1 MLNLFVEK
9 EKYEKMHLRQLE
21 KVGKE
26 GRNGE
31 IREGNEKRRRGVGRR
46 RESGDDSSGE
56 FGSGKKHADIEVDS

>member
-21 KVGKE
+21 KVAKE
-26 GRNGE
+26 GRNGG
-31 IREGNEKRRRGVGRR
+31 IREGNEKGRRGVGRR

-56 FGSGKKHADIEVDS
+56 FGSGKKNEDNEVDS